1 MKEEV
6 LEARALFEKTMKLD
20 PDFGPAYAAYA
31 DTFYYDA
38 LFGSREDNREKALKA
53 AKRAVELDG
62 DDANA
67 HVALGKIYSLMLN
80 HDAAEAE
87 HKIALGLNPS
97 LADAHYNLG
106 GALVHTGKAREAIP
120 YIETAIRLSPH
131 DDVIG
136 PFHVRLAMAHLFLG
150 NHEEAA
156 ELAQKAVRLRGTR
169 WLGYATLVSA
179 LGYLGR
185 AEDAK
190 MAMKELMDAQPQASI
205 SRVKEY
211 MPVSDTD
218 CMDHMLDGLRKAGL
232 QE

>member
-1 MKEEV
+1 
-6 LEARALFEKTMKLD
+6 
-20 PDFGPAYAAYA
+20 
-31 DTFYYDA
+31 
-38 LFGSREDNREKALKA
+38 
-53 AKRAVELDG
+53 
-62 DDANA
+62 
-67 HVALGKIYSLMLN
+67 MLN